1 MNADVLLSRLDR
13 VHKSGP
19 ASWRADCPNGH
30 TKARG
35 SLAITEGSDGV
46 LLLHCFAC
54 ADVHGIL
61 SAIGLEVRDL
71 FPERIK
77 DTSPEGRRQARQIF
91 RQSCSDAALTVL
103 GREATVVSIAAHDLC
118 EGNALT
124 VEDHNRL
131 LLAMSRIDGAREVL
145 QWTR

>member
-1 MNADVLLSRLDR
+1 MNTDVLLTRLQGVR
-13 VHKSGP
+13 KTGP

-30 TKARG
+30 TKAHG

-61 SAIGLEVRDL
+61 SAVGLTLADL
-71 FPERIK
+71 FPTKPK
-77 DTSPEGRRQARQIF
+77 DTTPEGRRQARQAF
-91 RQSCSDAALTVL
+91 RHSCSDAALTVL
-103 GREATVVSIAAHDLC
+103 GREATVVSIAAHDLA
-118 EGNALT
+118 EGKALPP
-124 VEDHNRL
+124 EDHDRL
-131 LLAMSRIDGAREVL
+131 RLATSRIDGAREVL